1 MEITTTGTSLFDK
14 NALSLITR
22 RGISLFLHILNQIRR
37 LAFQKLAQSLKILP
51 RHALLVSELLE
62 RRLAQQALC
71 ANPVGVIALHLQ
83 CGKDIHLVLQ
93 RHNDFLLL
101 TGLQHADLFHCPYYS
116 PLVAR
121 NQVQICT
128 EVGTNFRAFCQLYC
142 TRFRAI
148 LKTVQG
154 NKSKRQRAQ
163 GKSGTG

>member
-1 MEITTTGTSLFDK
+1 MEITTTGMNLFDK
-14 NALSLITR
+14 NALSL
-22 RGISLFLHILNQIRR
+22 RGISLFFHILNQIRG
-37 LAFQKLAQSLKILP
+37 LTVQKLAQGLKILP

-71 ANPVGVIALHLQ
+71 ANPVGVIALLLQ

-101 TGLQHADLFHCPYYS
+101 TGLRHADLFQCPYYS
-116 PLVAR
+116 PLFAR

-128 EVGTNFRAFCQLYC
+128 EVSTKFRAFCQLYC

-148 LKTVQG
+148 LKIVQG
-154 NKSKRQRAQ
+154 SKSKR
-163 GKSGTG
+163 